1 MTTSEDG
8 CPCRSAVARWCARC
22 RKPPFQQHKHNASVS
37 AKRTKC
43 ARLLFAIKNIHS
55 PASSQFWATGSDIH
69 RHRRCARRL
78 RQLPT
83 FLKQVPRWELQP
95 PARWG
100 DTAKVVLA
108 SNSPV
113 GSRVLWL
120 GFSEVQNRRRLL
132 HRPRSSA
139 PPPQDAMAAAT
150 RAGTSRASV
159 TAAAPV
165 AAPRR
170 APRAAPRAP
179 AAGTSGAARSRSSGC
194 CCPLQRGAGRRVH
207 SGVGIRALPTPRHG
221 HI

>member
-113 GSRVLWL
+113 GSRVCGS
-120 GFSEVQNRRRLL
+120 GFSEVQNPARACSTGRALL
-132 HRPRSSA
+132 R
-139 PPPQDAMAAAT
+139 PPPRRDGRRHARRHLA
-150 RAGTSRASV
+150 RLCHRRS
-159 TAAAPV
+159 
-165 AAPRR
+165 PRG
-170 APRAAPRAP
+170 RAAPRA
-179 AAGTSGAARSRSSGC
+179 AGRATRACRGDIRCGALALLRLLLPSATRRWAAR
-194 CCPLQRGAGRRVH
+194 A
-207 SGVGIRALPTPRHG
+207 
-221 HI
+221 

>member
-43 ARLLFAIKNIHS
+43 ARLLFAIKNFHS
-55 PASSQFWATGSDIH
+55 PASSQFWAATGSDIH

-100 DTAKVVLA
+100 AAKVVLA

-113 GSRVLWL
+113 GSQSLWL
-120 GFSEVQNRRRLL
+120 GFSEVQTMIQREPAPQAALFC
-132 HRPRSSA
+132 A
-139 PPPQDAMAAAT
+139 PPPRRDGRRHARRHLA
-150 RAGTSRASV
+150 RLCHRRS
-159 TAAAPV
+159 
-165 AAPRR
+165 PRG
-170 APRAAPRAP
+170 RAAPRA
-179 AAGTSGAARSRSSGC
+179 AGRATRACRGDIRCGALALLRLLLPSATRRWAAR
-194 CCPLQRGAGRRVH
+194 A
-207 SGVGIRALPTPRHG
+207 
-221 HI
+221 